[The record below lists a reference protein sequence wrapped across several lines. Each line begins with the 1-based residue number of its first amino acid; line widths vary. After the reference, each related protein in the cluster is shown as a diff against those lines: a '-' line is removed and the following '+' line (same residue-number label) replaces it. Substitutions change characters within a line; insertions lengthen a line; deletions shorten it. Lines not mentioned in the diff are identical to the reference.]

1 GPGQAGAPA
10 APPASPGS
18 LDAAPTNA
26 EAQPP
31 NPASAAAP
39 GRETAIVVRVVD
51 GDTIDVEIGGGTAR
65 VRYIGVDTPETV
77 DPRRPVGCYGQE
89 ASARNRALVEGRA
102 VELEK
107 DVSETDA
114 FGRLLRYVYVDG
126 TMVNETLVR
135 EGYAVVS
142 TFPPDVKYADRFL
155 AAQQEARAAGRGLWG
170 ACFAATPTPQPAA
183 RGCPQGCVTP
193 PPGCV
198 IKGNVSQS
206 TREKIY
212 HVPGG
217 EFYDATVIDPSR
229 GERWFCTEAEAL
241 ANGWRKSLR

>member
-1 GPGQAGAPA
+1 MRRR
-10 APPASPGS
+10 SPQ
-18 LDAAPTNA
+18 PT
-26 EAQPP
+26 
-31 NPASAAAP
+31 SAAAP

-51 GDTIDVEIGGGTAR
+51 GDTIDVEIGGETVR

-89 ASARNRALVEGRA
+89 ASARNRALIEGRA

-142 TFPPDVKYADRFL
+142 TFPPDVKYADHFL
-155 AAQQEARAAGRGLWG
+155 AAQQEARATGRGLWG
-170 ACFAATPTPQPAA
+170 VCFAATPTPQPAA

-193 PPGCV
+193 PPGCA